1 MKTKN
6 KGKKDRHYFRYIF
19 HVKSTVKGNDYQ
31 FTITFYPMD
40 VCGSGYQRQVIFV
53 HLIRTSIDFPFSTLY
68 FSIILLS
75 FFIRTCN
82 ALPLLRFTS
91 ISNVAPNAQ
100 MRFKDIVF
108 QPSGSCG
115 VSLKAFSAIG
125 RIPNKPSV
133 IIRQYKALSVDRWR
147 WFPSGHASTA

>member
-53 HLIRTSIDFPFSTLY
+53 HLIRTSIDFPFSTLH

-82 ALPLLRFTS
+82 ALPLLRF
-91 ISNVAPNAQ
+91 
-100 MRFKDIVF
+100 KDIVF

-115 VSLKAFSAIG
+115 VSLKAFNAIG
-125 RIPNKPSV
+125 RMPNKPSV